1 MLKLALT
8 LTLIS
13 GADEPAAPVS
23 RAAQVRQMRETKAL
37 NLKEPTR
44 PFLEKALYEF
54 KERRVLEQ
62 FQEGWYGFHPLLGG
76 MPTGAGFAVGTAY
89 EKGNFGASAQVSL
102 NGYRKYEA
110 SLSIPNLPTDR
121 LAGEVRVTHRDFP
134 EERFFG
140 IGRQSDTGDRST
152 YHLRDTAYEGRL
164 SYRLTD
170 HVTAGALGGW
180 LASDVESA
188 WTTGEALSYL
198 QGGAF
203 LEFDY
208 RDEPENPR
216 AGGHYTVDWTS
227 FQNRGLRQ
235 YGFGRYHIEVR
246 QYFPFFNQ
254 RRGIAVR
261 ARTVLTQT
269 APTQDVPF
277 HLMPTLG
284 GGDDLRGFDEFR
296 FRDRNL
302 VILNAEYRWEAFS
315 GLDMALFVDA
325 GQVAAR
331 ARDFD
336 LDNFKTAVGFGFRF
350 NTAKSVFLRADIGFS
365 EEGARLFLK
374 FSRAF

>member
-8 LTLIS
+8 LMLIS
-13 GADEPAAPVS
+13 GAEEPPVPVS
-23 RAAQVRQMRETKAL
+23 RADQVRQMRETKAL
-37 NLKEPTR
+37 NLEEPTR

-62 FQEGWYGFHPLLGG
+62 FQRGWYGFRPLLGG
-76 MPTGAGFAVGTAY
+76 MPTGAGFAAGTAY
-89 EKGNFGASAQVSL
+89 ERGGLRASAQASL
-102 NGYRKYEA
+102 NGYRKYEG
-110 SLSIPNLPTDR
+110 SFSIPNLPTER
-121 LAGEVRVTHRDFP
+121 LAADVRITHRDFP

-140 IGRQSDTGDRST
+140 IGRQSDTRDRST

-170 HVTAGALGGW
+170 HATAGVLGGW
-180 LASDVESA
+180 LASDVEAS
-188 WTTGEALSYL
+188 WTTVETPAYL
-198 QGGAF
+198 QSGAF
-203 LEFDY
+203 LEVDY

-216 AGGHYTVDWTS
+216 AGGHYALDWTS
-227 FQNRGLRQ
+227 FQDRGLRQ
-235 YGFGRYHIEVR
+235 HGFGRYQVEVR

-254 RRGIAVR
+254 RRVIAVR

-269 APTQDVPF
+269 APKQDVPF
-277 HLMPTLG
+277 HMMPALG
-284 GGDDLRGFDEFR
+284 GADDLRGFDEFR
-296 FRDRNL
+296 FRDRNM
-302 VILNAEYRWEAFS
+302 VVLNAEYRWEAFS

-331 ARDFD
+331 ARDFN
-336 LDNFKTAVGFGFRF
+336 LNNFKTAAGFGFRF